1 MLGHINAQFNLSL
14 LSNHIDDNDDDGDEP
29 IDETLTKKES
39 KSPLREIFFRFH
51 LSSDYK
57 EDQSIDD
64 YQFELKNQSIV
75 CLS

>member
-1 MLGHINAQFNLSL
+1 MLGHINAQFNLTL
-14 LSNHIDDNDDDGDEP
+14 LSNHIDINDNEDDEELTE
-29 IDETLTKKES
+29 ETLTKKS
-39 KSPLREIFFRFH
+39 NSPLRELFFRFN

-57 EDQSIDD
+57 EDLSFDD